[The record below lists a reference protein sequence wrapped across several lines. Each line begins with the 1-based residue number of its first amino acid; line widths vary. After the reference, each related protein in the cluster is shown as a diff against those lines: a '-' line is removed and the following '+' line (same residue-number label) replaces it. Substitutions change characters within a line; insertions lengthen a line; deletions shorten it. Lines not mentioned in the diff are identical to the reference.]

1 MSASSDESFVL
12 EVLAAL
18 EQTKLEA
25 LVVGSVAAVLQG
37 SPVTTQDLDLLVR
50 DTPGNRQKIDKLGR
64 CLGAR
69 PREISSLTNVLRIDA
84 ASAPV
89 DLLFDHLPGGL
100 SFEALRSRSIVM
112 ELAGHT
118 ARVASLEDIILS
130 KEAAGRPK
138 DHAQLPILRDTLR
151 VKKALAKQ

>member
-1 MSASSDESFVL
+1 MSASSDEAFVL

-18 EQTKLEA
+18 EQTGLEA

-37 SPVTTQDLDLLVR
+37 SPVTTQDLELLVR
-50 DTPGNRQKIDKLGR
+50 DTPANRQKIEMLGH

-69 PREISSLTNVLRIDA
+69 PREVSSLTNVLRIDA

-89 DLLFDHLPGGL
+89 DLLFDCLPGEL
-100 SFEALRSRSIVM
+100 SFESLRSRSVAID
-112 ELAGHT
+112 LAGRT
-118 ARVASLEDIILS
+118 ATVASLEDVILS
-130 KEAAGRPK
+130 KEASGRPK

-151 VKKALAKQ
+151 VKKALAK

>member
-1 MSASSDESFVL
+1 MSASSDEAFVL

-18 EQTKLEA
+18 EQTGLEA

-50 DTPGNRQKIDKLGR
+50 DTPANRQKIEMLGH

-69 PREISSLTNVLRIDA
+69 PREVSSLTNVLRIDA

-89 DLLFDHLPGGL
+89 DLLFDRLPGEL
-100 SFEALRSRSIVM
+100 SFESLRSRSVAID
-112 ELAGHT
+112 LAGRT
-118 ARVASLEDIILS
+118 AIVASLEDVILS
-130 KEAAGRPK
+130 KEASGRPK

-151 VKKALAKQ
+151 VKKALEKP

>member
-1 MSASSDESFVL
+1 VSASSDEAFVL

-18 EQTKLEA
+18 EQTGLEA

-50 DTPGNRQKIDKLGR
+50 DTPANRQKIEMLGH

-69 PREISSLTNVLRIDA
+69 PREVSSLTNVLRIDA

-89 DLLFDHLPGGL
+89 DLLFGIRPEERVGRATG
-100 SFEALRSRSIVM
+100 SWRSSGRTARGAGEVRSAGQGR
-112 ELAGHT
+112 LAGRRWRPGPAAPRT
-118 ARVASLEDIILS
+118 APRFESS
-130 KEAAGRPK
+130 
-138 DHAQLPILRDTLR
+138 
-151 VKKALAKQ
+151 

>member
-1 MSASSDESFVL
+1 MSASSDEAFVL

-18 EQTKLEA
+18 EQTGLEA

-50 DTPGNRQKIDKLGR
+50 DTPANRQKIEMLGH

-69 PREISSLTNVLRIDA
+69 PREVSSLTNVLRIDA

-89 DLLFDHLPGGL
+89 DLLFDRLPGEL
-100 SFEALRSRSIVM
+100 SFESLRSRSIAID
-112 ELAGHT
+112 LAGRT
-118 ARVASLEDIILS
+118 ATVASLEDVILC
-130 KEAAGRPK
+130 KEASGRPK

-151 VKKALAKQ
+151 VKKALAKP

>member
-1 MSASSDESFVL
+1 VSASSDESFVL

-50 DTPGNRQKIDKLGR
+50 DTPANRQKIEKLGQ

-89 DLLFDHLPGGL
+89 DLLFDRLPGDL
-100 SFEALRSRSIVM
+100 SFESLRSRSIAID
-112 ELAGHT
+112 LAGRT
-118 ARVASLEDIILS
+118 AKVASLEDIILS

-151 VKKALAKQ
+151 VKRALENP

>member
-1 MSASSDESFVL
+1 VSASSDESFVL

-18 EQTKLEA
+18 ELTKLEA

-50 DTPGNRQKIDKLGR
+50 DTPNNRQKIEQLGQ

-69 PREISSLTNVLRIDA
+69 PREISALTNILRIDA

-89 DLLFDHLPGGL
+89 DLLFDRLPGGL
-100 SFEALRSRSIVM
+100 SFESLRSRSVDI

-151 VKKALAKQ
+151 VKKALEKP

>member
-1 MSASSDESFVL
+1 VSASSDESFVL

-18 EQTKLEA
+18 EKTKLEA

-50 DTPGNRQKIDKLGR
+50 DTPSNRQKIEKLGQ

-69 PREISSLTNVLRIDA
+69 PREISALTNVLRIDA
-84 ASAPV
+84 AAAPV
-89 DLLFDHLPGGL
+89 DLLFDHLPGDL
-100 SFEALRSRSIVM
+100 SFESLRSRSIAI
-112 ELAGHT
+112 ELAGQT
-118 ARVASLEDIILS
+118 ARVASLEDVIHS

-151 VKKALAKQ
+151 VRKALEKP

>member
-1 MSASSDESFVL
+1 MSASSDEAFVL

-18 EQTKLEA
+18 EQTGLEA
-25 LVVGSVAAVLQG
+25 LIVGSVAAVLQG

-50 DTPGNRQKIDKLGR
+50 DTPANRQKIEMLGH

-69 PREISSLTNVLRIDA
+69 PREVSSLTNVLRIDA

-89 DLLFDHLPGGL
+89 DLLFDRLPGEL
-100 SFEALRSRSIVM
+100 SFESLRSRSVAID
-112 ELAGHT
+112 LAGRT
-118 ARVASLEDIILS
+118 ATVASLEDVILS
-130 KEAAGRPK
+130 KEASGRPK

-151 VKKALAKQ
+151 VKKALAKT

>member
-1 MSASSDESFVL
+1 MSASSDEAFVL

-18 EQTKLEA
+18 EQTGLEA

-50 DTPGNRQKIDKLGR
+50 DTPANRQKIEMLGH

-69 PREISSLTNVLRIDA
+69 PREVSSLTNVLRIDA

-89 DLLFDHLPGGL
+89 DLLFDRLPGEL
-100 SFEALRSRSIVM
+100 SFESLRSRSIAID
-112 ELAGHT
+112 LAGRT
-118 ARVASLEDIILS
+118 ATVASLEDVILS
-130 KEAAGRPK
+130 KEASGRPK

-151 VKKALAKQ
+151 VKKALAKT

>member
-1 MSASSDESFVL
+1 VSASSDEAFVL

-18 EQTKLEA
+18 EQTGLEA

-50 DTPGNRQKIDKLGR
+50 DTPANRQKIEMLGH

-69 PREISSLTNVLRIDA
+69 PREVSSLANVLRIDA

-89 DLLFDHLPGGL
+89 DLLFDRLPGEL
-100 SFEALRSRSIVM
+100 SFESLRSRSVAID
-112 ELAGHT
+112 LAGRT
-118 ARVASLEDIILS
+118 ATVASLEDVILS
-130 KEAAGRPK
+130 KEASGRPK

-151 VKKALAKQ
+151 VKKALEKP

>member
-1 MSASSDESFVL
+1 L

-18 EQTKLEA
+18 EQTGLEA

-50 DTPGNRQKIDKLGR
+50 DTPANRRKIEKLGQ

-69 PREISSLTNVLRIDA
+69 PREVSSLTHVLRIDA
-84 ASAPV
+84 AAAPV
-89 DLLFDHLPGGL
+89 DLLFDQLPGNL
-100 SFEALRSRSIVM
+100 SFESLRSRSISID
-112 ELAGHT
+112 LGGHT
-118 ARVASLEDIILS
+118 ATVATLEDIIAS

-138 DHAQLPILRDTLR
+138 DQAQLPILRDTLR
-151 VKKALAKQ
+151 VKRALDRP

>member
-37 SPVTTQDLDLLVR
+37 SPVTTQDLDLLIR
-50 DTPGNRQKIDKLGR
+50 DTPANRRKIEKLGQ

-89 DLLFDHLPGGL
+89 DLLFDRLPGDL
-100 SFEALRSRSIVM
+100 SFESLRSRSIAI
-112 ELAGHT
+112 ELAGRT
-118 ARVASLEDIILS
+118 AKVASLEDIILS

-151 VKKALAKQ
+151 VKRALLKP

>member
-1 MSASSDESFVL
+1 VSESSDEAFVL

-18 EQTKLEA
+18 EQTGLEA
-25 LVVGSVAAVLQG
+25 LVDGSVAAVLQG

-50 DTPGNRQKIDKLGR
+50 DTPANRRKIEELGQR
-64 CLGAR
+64 LGAR
-69 PREISSLTNVLRIDA
+69 PREISALTNVLRIDA
-84 ASAPV
+84 TSPPV
-89 DLLFDHLPGGL
+89 DLLFDRLPGNL
-100 SFEALRSRSIVM
+100 SFESLRSRSIAID
-112 ELAGHT
+112 LAGRT

-151 VKKALAKQ
+151 VKKALEKP

>member
-1 MSASSDESFVL
+1 VL

-37 SPVTTQDLDLLVR
+37 SPVTTQDLDLLIR
-50 DTPGNRQKIDKLGR
+50 DTPANRRKIEKLGQ

-89 DLLFDHLPGGL
+89 DLLFDRLPGDL
-100 SFEALRSRSIVM
+100 SFESLRSRSIAI
-112 ELAGHT
+112 ELAGRT
-118 ARVASLEDIILS
+118 AKVASLEDIILS

-151 VKKALAKQ
+151 VKRALLKP

>member
-50 DTPGNRQKIDKLGR
+50 DTPANRQKIEKLGQ

-89 DLLFDHLPGGL
+89 DLLFDRLAGDL
-100 SFEALRSRSIVM
+100 SFESLRSRSIAI
-112 ELAGHT
+112 ELAGRT
-118 ARVASLEDIILS
+118 AKVASLEDVIRS
-130 KEAAGRPK
+130 KEASGRPK

-151 VKKALAKQ
+151 VKRALLKP

>member
-1 MSASSDESFVL
+1 VSASSDESFVL

-18 EQTKLEA
+18 EQIELEA

-50 DTPGNRQKIDKLGR
+50 DTPGNRRKIEELSQR
-64 CLGAR
+64 LGAR
-69 PREISSLTNVLRIDA
+69 PREISALTNVLRIDA

-89 DLLFDHLPGGL
+89 DLLFDRLPGEL
-100 SFEALRSRSIVM
+100 SFESLRSRSIAID
-112 ELAGHT
+112 LSGRT
-118 ARVASLEDIILS
+118 ATVASLEDIILS

-151 VKKALAKQ
+151 VKKALAKP

>member
-1 MSASSDESFVL
+1 VSESSDEAFVL

-18 EQTKLEA
+18 EQTGLEA
-25 LVVGSVAAVLQG
+25 LVDGSVAAVLQG

-50 DTPGNRQKIDKLGR
+50 DTPANRRKIEELGQR
-64 CLGAR
+64 LGAR
-69 PREISSLTNVLRIDA
+69 PREISALTNVLRIDA
-84 ASAPV
+84 TSAPV
-89 DLLFDHLPGGL
+89 DLLFDRLPGNL
-100 SFEALRSRSIVM
+100 SFESLRSRSIAID
-112 ELAGHT
+112 LAGRT

-151 VKKALAKQ
+151 VKKALEKP

>member
-1 MSASSDESFVL
+1 VSASSDESFVL

-18 EQTKLEA
+18 ELTKLEA

-50 DTPGNRQKIDKLGR
+50 DTPANRQKIEKLGQ

-69 PREISSLTNVLRIDA
+69 PREISALTNVLRIDA

-89 DLLFDHLPGGL
+89 DLLFDRLPGDL
-100 SFEALRSRSIVM
+100 SFESLRSRSIAI
-112 ELAGHT
+112 ELAGRT
-118 ARVASLEDIILS
+118 AKVASLEDIILS

-151 VKKALAKQ
+151 VKKALENP

>member
-1 MSASSDESFVL
+1 VSASSDEAFVV

-18 EQTKLEA
+18 DQTGLEA

-50 DTPGNRQKIDKLGR
+50 DTPANRQKIEKLGQ

-69 PREISSLTNVLRIDA
+69 PREVSSLTNVLRIDA

-89 DLLFDHLPGGL
+89 DLLFDRLPGGL
-100 SFEALRSRSIVM
+100 SFESLRSRSVAID
-112 ELAGHT
+112 LAGHT
-118 ARVASLEDIILS
+118 ATVASLEDVILS
-130 KEAAGRPK
+130 KEAAGRHK

-151 VKKALAKQ
+151 VKKALEMP